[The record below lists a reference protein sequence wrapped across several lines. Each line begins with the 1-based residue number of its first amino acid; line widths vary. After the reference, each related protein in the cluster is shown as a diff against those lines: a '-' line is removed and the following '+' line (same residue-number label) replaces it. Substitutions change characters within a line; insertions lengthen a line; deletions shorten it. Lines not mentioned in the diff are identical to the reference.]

1 MIPIIHKMSEKSKSL
16 RARYSY
22 GVWYTKNRLFLL
34 RFCMIFFMCMISFLL
49 GKLSSI
55 NPVSTDIDIIYP
67 DLSVPRAVYIPDGQR
82 SEYRITTP
90 SGLGNAETNT
100 SITNSSQ
107 NSLGNFVASKNG
119 SKYYPVNC
127 KSASRIKPENQI
139 FFASSTEAT
148 SRGYVLSDQCTS
160 SQ

>member
-16 RARYSY
+16 RDRYSY
-22 GVWYTKNRLFLL
+22 GSWYMRNRLFLL
-34 RFCMIFFMCMISFLL
+34 RFCMIFFVCMISFLL

-67 DLSVPRAVYIPDGQR
+67 DLSVPRAVYVPDGQR
-82 SEYRITTP
+82 SEYLVNTG
-90 SGLGNAETNT
+90 SGLGNA
-100 SITNSSQ
+100 SITSSSQ

-119 SKYYPVNC
+119 SKYYPIGC

-139 FFASSTEAT
+139 FFANSTEAT